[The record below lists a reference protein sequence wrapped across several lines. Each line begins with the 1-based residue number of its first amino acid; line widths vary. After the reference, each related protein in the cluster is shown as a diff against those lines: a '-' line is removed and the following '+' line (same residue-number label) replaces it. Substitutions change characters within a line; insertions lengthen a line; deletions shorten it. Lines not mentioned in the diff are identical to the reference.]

1 MNMKKITILSFLIM
15 AFAMVSFSACSNE
28 DTIGGGEGLSKDFV
42 VSRSDM
48 AFTKNGGETD
58 LYVKAAQVPTVSTEA
73 AWLAVTPVAGSSSIT
88 HHFLIKAEANT
99 AYDDRSATIT
109 VVAGSDTKT
118 ITVSQNSTE
127 GLLVTSSKNVNVGA
141 AGGQVTVTLK
151 ANASYS
157 QVISNDWVSEITS
170 RANMV
175 EYTRNYSVA
184 ANISNARSATISYTM
199 VVNDS
204 TSITEAVTINQE
216 QGTTTGDMSKTAMDI
231 AALMYPGW
239 NLGNTMEAG
248 NAANNW
254 KNAGIGSETLWQSVK
269 TTQQLIDL
277 VKASGFKSVRIP
289 CSWVMGHI
297 TDAEACTI
305 DADWLARVHEVVDY
319 CIKNDLY
326 VIINQHW
333 DGGWIEHDGFT
344 AATDVDATKAKLTK
358 IWTQIA
364 NSFKNYD
371 ERLIFAG
378 MNEPGVGSGDANA
391 LLGTADLANR
401 IAEYEQTFI
410 EAVRAT
416 GGNNAKRVLVVQ
428 GPNTNIDNFVAH
440 NYMDKIHDSAT
451 DRLMV
456 EVHFYDPY
464 QFTDLSEDKDWGKYY
479 LYWGKNNQGGDADCT
494 ADAKYNEDYVEAQ
507 MEKMKTHF
515 FDKGYPVLIG
525 EFGANQRMAIGKDA
539 LHDASVKDYYKAVVT
554 SAINNGCV
562 PVAWDTNS
570 NFPSMT
576 IFNRAGA
583 NISNA
588 NMMKLFEFLILQR
601 FLTSLVRR

>member
-1 MNMKKITILSFLIM
+1 MKKITILSFLIM
-15 AFAMVSFSACSNE
+15 AFAMVSFSACSDE

-88 HHFLIKAEANT
+88 HHFLIKAEENT
-99 AYDDRSATIT
+99 ANDDRSATIT
-109 VVAGSDTKT
+109 VAAGSDTKT

-127 GLLVTSSKNVNVGA
+127 GLLISSGKTMNVGA

-254 KNAGIGSETLWQSVK
+254 KNAGIGSETFWQSAK

-305 DADWLARVHEVVDY
+305 DADWLTRVHEVVDY
-319 CIKNDLY
+319 CIKNNLY

-378 MNEPGVGSGDANA
+378 MNEPGVGAGEGDII
-391 LLGTADLANR
+391 GVADMSNR

-416 GGNNAKRVLVVQ
+416 GGNNAKRVLIVQ
-428 GPNTNIDNFVAH
+428 GPNTDIDKFVAN
-440 NYMDKIHDSAT
+440 NYMSKIKDSAT

-479 LYWGKNNQGGDADCT
+479 LYWGKNNTNGSEAGRT

-507 MEKMKTHF
+507 MKKMKTNF
-515 FDKGYPVLIG
+515 FDKGYPVVIG
-525 EFGANQRMAIGKDA
+525 EFGANQRLAIGKDA
-539 LHDASVKDYYKAVVT
+539 VHDASVKDYYKAVVT

-562 PVAWDTNS
+562 PMAWDTNG
-570 NFPSMT
+570 NYPSMT

-583 NISNA
+583 SVSNA
-588 NMMKLFEFLILQR
+588 NMLESITAGVAAAKWPAK
-601 FLTSLVRR
+601 

>member
-42 VSRSDM
+42 VSRSDV

-73 AWLAVTPVAGSSSIT
+73 TWLAVTPVAGSSSIT

-99 AYDDRSATIT
+99 ANDDRSATIT
-109 VVAGSDTKT
+109 VAAGSDTKT

-127 GLLVTSSKNVNVGA
+127 GLLITSGKTMNVGA

-248 NAANNW
+248 NSANNW
-254 KNAGIGSETLWQSVK
+254 KNTGIGSETSWQSAK
-269 TTQQLIDL
+269 TTQQFIDL

-333 DGGWIEHDGFT
+333 DGGWIEHDGLT

-378 MNEPGVGSGDANA
+378 MNEPGVGGGDANA

-401 IAEYEQTFI
+401 VAEYEQTFI

-428 GPNTNIDNFVAH
+428 GPNTNIDNTVAH
-440 NYMDKIHDSAT
+440 NYMAKLHDSAT

-479 LYWGKNNQGGDADCT
+479 LYWGKNNLGGDADRT

-507 MEKMKTHF
+507 MKKMKTNF

-539 LHDASVKDYYKAVVT
+539 VHDASVKDYYKAVVT

-562 PVAWDTNS
+562 PVAWDTNG

-576 IFNRAGA
+576 IFNRASA
-583 NISNA
+583 TVSNA
-588 NMMKLFEFLILQR
+588 NMLEGIQEAVK
-601 FLTSLVRR
+601 TASWPAK

>member
-1 MNMKKITILSFLIM
+1 MKKITILSFLIM

-28 DTIGGGEGLSKDFV
+28 DTIGGGEDLPKDFV

-99 AYDDRSATIT
+99 ANDDRSATIT
-109 VVAGSDTKT
+109 VAAGSDTKT

-127 GLLVTSSKNVNVGA
+127 GLLITSDKNVNVGA
-141 AGGQVTVTLK
+141 AGGQVSVTLK
-151 ANASYS
+151 ANSAYS
-157 QVISNDWVSEITS
+157 QVISNDWVSEVIS

-184 ANISNARSATISYTM
+184 ANISNARTATISYTM

-216 QGTTTGDMSKTAMDI
+216 QGSTTGDMSKTAMDI

-248 NAANNW
+248 NSSNNW
-254 KNAGIGSETLWQSVK
+254 KNAGIGSETAWQSAK

-277 VKASGFKSVRIP
+277 VKASSFKSVRIP
-289 CSWVMGHI
+289 CAWVMGHI

-333 DGGWIEHDGFT
+333 DGGWIEHDGLT
-344 AATDVDATKAKLTK
+344 AASDVDATKAKLTK

-378 MNEPGVGSGDANA
+378 MNEPGVGGGDANA

-428 GPNTNIDNFVAH
+428 GPNTNIDNTVAH
-440 NYMDKIHDSAT
+440 NYMAKLHDSAT

-464 QFTDLSEDKDWGKYY
+464 QFTDLGEDKDWGKYY
-479 LYWGKNNQGGDADCT
+479 LYWGKNNKGGDADRT
-494 ADAKYNEDYVEAQ
+494 ADSKYNEDYVEAQ
-507 MEKMKTHF
+507 MKKMKTNF

-525 EFGANQRMAIGKDA
+525 EFGANQRTAIGTDA
-539 LHDASVKDYYKAVVT
+539 LHDNSVKDYYKAVVT

-562 PVAWDTNS
+562 PVAWDTNAGL
-570 NFPSMT
+570 PSMT
-576 IFNRAGA
+576 IFNRAA
-583 NISNA
+583 VKVSNA
-588 NMMKLFEFLILQR
+588 NMLESIQEAVK
-601 FLTSLVRR
+601 TAAWPAK

>member
-127 GLLVTSSKNVNVGA
+127 GLLITFSKNVNVGA

-157 QVISNDWVSEITS
+157 QVISNDWVGEITS

-254 KNAGIGSETLWQSVK
+254 KNAGIGSETFWQSAK

-277 VKASGFKSVRIP
+277 VKASGFRSVRIP
-289 CSWVMGHI
+289 SSWVMGHI

-319 CIKNDLY
+319 CIKNNLY

-391 LLGTADLANR
+391 LLGTADLTNR

-410 EAVRAT
+410 GAVRAT

-479 LYWGKNNQGGDADCT
+479 LYWGKNNQGGDADRT

-525 EFGANQRMAIGKDA
+525 EFGANQRLAIGKDA

-588 NMMKLFEFLILQR
+588 NMMESINAGVAAAKWP
-601 FLTSLVRR
+601 SK

>member
-1 MNMKKITILSFLIM
+1 MKKITILSFLIM
-15 AFAMVSFSACSNE
+15 AFAMVSFSACSDE

-88 HHFLIKAEANT
+88 HHFLIKAEENT
-99 AYDDRSATIT
+99 ANDDRSATIT
-109 VVAGSDTKT
+109 VAAGSDTKT

-127 GLLVTSSKNVNVGA
+127 GLLISSGKTMNVGA

-254 KNAGIGSETLWQSVK
+254 KNAGIGSETFWQSAK

-305 DADWLARVHEVVDY
+305 DADWLTRVHEVVDY
-319 CIKNDLY
+319 CIKNNLY

-378 MNEPGVGSGDANA
+378 MNEPGVGAGEGDII
-391 LLGTADLANR
+391 GVADMSNR

-416 GGNNAKRVLVVQ
+416 GGNNAKRVLIVQ
-428 GPNTNIDNFVAH
+428 GPNTDIDKFVAN
-440 NYMDKIHDSAT
+440 NYMSKIKDSAT

-464 QFTDLSEDKDWGKYY
+464 NFTDLSEDKDWGKYY
-479 LYWGKNNQGGDADCT
+479 LYWGKNNTNGSEAGRT

-507 MEKMKTHF
+507 MKKMKTNF
-515 FDKGYPVLIG
+515 FDKGYPVVIG
-525 EFGANQRMAIGKDA
+525 EFGANQRLAIGKDA
-539 LHDASVKDYYKAVVT
+539 VHDASVKDYYKAVVT

-562 PVAWDTNS
+562 PMAWDTNG
-570 NFPSMT
+570 NYPSMT

-583 NISNA
+583 SVSNA
-588 NMMKLFEFLILQR
+588 NMLESITAGVAAAKWPAK
-601 FLTSLVRR
+601 

>member
-99 AYDDRSATIT
+99 ANDDRSATIT
-109 VVAGSDTKT
+109 VAAGSDTKT
-118 ITVSQNSTE
+118 ITVIQNSTE
-127 GLLVTSSKNVNVGA
+127 GLLITSSKNVNVGA
-141 AGGQVTVTLK
+141 AGGQVSVTLK

-157 QVISNDWVSEITS
+157 QVISNDWVSEVTS

-175 EYTRNYSVA
+175 EYNRNYSVA
-184 ANISNARSATISYTM
+184 ANISNARTATISYTM

-204 TSITEAVTINQE
+204 TSITEAVAINQE
-216 QGTTTGDMSKTAMDI
+216 AGATDADMSKTAMDV

-248 NAANNW
+248 NSANNW
-254 KNAGIGSETLWQSVK
+254 KNAGIGSETAWQSAK

-289 CSWVMGHI
+289 CAWVMGHI

-333 DGGWIEHDGFT
+333 DGGWIEHDGLT

-378 MNEPGVGSGDANA
+378 MNEPGVGGGDANT

-428 GPNTNIDNFVAH
+428 GPNTNIDNTVAH
-440 NYMDKIHDSAT
+440 NYMAKLHDSAT

-464 QFTDLSEDKDWGKYY
+464 QFTDLGEDKDWGKYY
-479 LYWGKNNQGGDADCT
+479 LYWGKNNKGGDADRT
-494 ADAKYNEDYVEAQ
+494 ADSKYNEDYVEAQ
-507 MEKMKTHF
+507 MKKMKTNF

-525 EFGANQRMAIGKDA
+525 EFGANQRMAIGTDA
-539 LHDASVKDYYKAVVT
+539 LHDNSVKDYYKAVVT

-562 PVAWDTNS
+562 PVAWDTNAGL
-570 NFPSMT
+570 PSMT
-576 IFNRAGA
+576 IFNRAA
-583 NISNA
+583 VKVSNA
-588 NMMKLFEFLILQR
+588 NMLESIQEAAK
-601 FLTSLVRR
+601 TAAWPAK

>member
-28 DTIGGGEGLSKDFV
+28 DTIEGGEGLSKEFV

-99 AYDDRSATIT
+99 ANDDRSASIT
-109 VVAGSDTKT
+109 VAAGSDTKT

-127 GLLVTSSKNVNVGA
+127 GLLITSSKNVNVGA

-151 ANASYS
+151 TNASYS

-248 NAANNW
+248 NSANNW
-254 KNAGIGSETLWQSVK
+254 KNAGIGSETLWQSAK

-333 DGGWIEHDGFT
+333 DGGWIEHDGLT

-378 MNEPGVGSGDANA
+378 MNEPGVGAGDANA

-428 GPNTNIDNFVAH
+428 GPNTNIDNTVAH
-440 NYMDKIHDSAT
+440 NYMAKLHDSAT
-451 DRLMV
+451 DRLMI

-464 QFTDLSEDKDWGKYY
+464 QFTDMSEDKDWGKYY
-479 LYWGKNNQGGDADCT
+479 LYWGKNNQGGDADRT

-507 MEKMKTHF
+507 MKKMKTNF

-525 EFGANQRMAIGKDA
+525 EFGANQRLVIGKDA
-539 LHDASVKDYYKAVVT
+539 VHDASVKDYYKAVVT

-562 PVAWDTNS
+562 PMAWDTNG
-570 NFPSMT
+570 NYPSMT

-583 NISNA
+583 SVSNA
-588 NMMKLFEFLILQR
+588 NMLESITAGVAAAKWPAK
-601 FLTSLVRR
+601 

>member
-28 DTIGGGEGLSKDFV
+28 DTIGGGEDLPKDFV

-99 AYDDRSATIT
+99 ANDDRSATIT
-109 VVAGSDTKT
+109 VAAGSDTKT

-127 GLLVTSSKNVNVGA
+127 GLLITSDKNVNVGA
-141 AGGQVTVTLK
+141 AGGQVSVTLK
-151 ANASYS
+151 ANSAYS
-157 QVISNDWVSEITS
+157 QVISNDWVSEVIS

-184 ANISNARSATISYTM
+184 ANISNARTATISYTM

-216 QGTTTGDMSKTAMDI
+216 QGSTTGDMSKTAMDI

-248 NAANNW
+248 NSSNNW
-254 KNAGIGSETLWQSVK
+254 KNAGIGSETAWQSAK

-277 VKASGFKSVRIP
+277 VKASSFKSVRIP
-289 CSWVMGHI
+289 CAWVMGHI

-333 DGGWIEHDGFT
+333 DGGWIEHDGLT
-344 AATDVDATKAKLTK
+344 AASDVDATKAKLTK

-378 MNEPGVGSGDANA
+378 MNEPGVGGGDANA

-428 GPNTNIDNFVAH
+428 GPNTNIDNTVAH
-440 NYMDKIHDSAT
+440 NYMAKLHDSAT

-464 QFTDLSEDKDWGKYY
+464 QFTDLGEDKDWGKYY
-479 LYWGKNNQGGDADCT
+479 LYWGKNNKGGDADRT
-494 ADAKYNEDYVEAQ
+494 ADSKYNEDYVEAQ
-507 MEKMKTHF
+507 MKKMKTNF

-525 EFGANQRMAIGKDA
+525 EFGANQRTAIGTDA
-539 LHDASVKDYYKAVVT
+539 LHDNSVKDYYKAVVT

-562 PVAWDTNS
+562 PVAWDTNAGL
-570 NFPSMT
+570 PSMT
-576 IFNRAGA
+576 IFNRAA
-583 NISNA
+583 VKVSNA
-588 NMMKLFEFLILQR
+588 NMLESIQEAVK
-601 FLTSLVRR
+601 TAAWPAK

>member
-1 MNMKKITILSFLIM
+1 MKKITILSFLIM
-15 AFAMVSFSACSNE
+15 AFAMISFSACSDEN
-28 DTIGGGEGLSKDFV
+28 TIGGGEGLSKDFV

-99 AYDDRSATIT
+99 ANDDRSATIT
-109 VVAGSDTKT
+109 VAAGSDTKT

-127 GLLVTSSKNVNVGA
+127 GLLITSGKTMNVGA

-254 KNAGIGSETLWQSVK
+254 KNAGIGSETFWQSAK

-305 DADWLARVHEVVDY
+305 DADWLTRIHEVVDY
-319 CIKNDLY
+319 CIKNNLY

-344 AATDVDATKAKLTK
+344 ASTDVDATKAQLTK

-364 NSFKNYD
+364 DNFKTYD
-371 ERLIFAG
+371 EHLLFAG
-378 MNEPGVGSGDANA
+378 MNEPGVGAGEGDII
-391 LLGTADLANR
+391 GVADMSNR

-416 GGNNAKRVLVVQ
+416 GGNNAKRVLIVQ
-428 GPNTNIDNFVAH
+428 GPNTDIDKFVAN
-440 NYMDKIHDSAT
+440 NYMSKIHDSAT

-479 LYWGKNNQGGDADCT
+479 LYWGKNNTNGSEAGRT

-507 MEKMKTHF
+507 MKKMKTNF

-525 EFGANQRMAIGKDA
+525 EFGANQRLAIGKDA
-539 LHDASVKDYYKAVVT
+539 VHDASVKDYYKAVVT

-562 PVAWDTNS
+562 PMAWDTNS
-570 NFPSMT
+570 NYPSMT

-583 NISNA
+583 SVSNT
-588 NMMKLFEFLILQR
+588 NMLESIQAAVAAAKWPAK
-601 FLTSLVRR
+601 

>member
-15 AFAMVSFSACSNE
+15 AFAMVSFSACSDE

-99 AYDDRSATIT
+99 ANDDRSATIT
-109 VVAGSDTKT
+109 VAAGSDTKT

-127 GLLVTSSKNVNVGA
+127 GLLISSGKTMNVGA

-254 KNAGIGSETLWQSVK
+254 KNAGIGSETFWQSAK

-305 DADWLARVHEVVDY
+305 DADWLTRVHEVVDY
-319 CIKNDLY
+319 CIKNNLY

-333 DGGWIEHDGFT
+333 DGGWIEHNGMT
-344 AATDVDATKAKLTK
+344 ANADIKTTKAQLTK

-364 NSFKNYD
+364 DNFKTYD
-371 ERLIFAG
+371 EHLLFAG
-378 MNEPGVGSGDANA
+378 MNEPGVGAGEGDII
-391 LLGTADLANR
+391 GVADMSNR

-416 GGNNAKRVLVVQ
+416 GGNNAKRVLIVQ
-428 GPNTNIDNFVAH
+428 GPNTDIDKFVAN
-440 NYMDKIHDSAT
+440 NYMSKIHDSAT

-479 LYWGKNNQGGDADCT
+479 LYWGKNNTNGSEAGRT

-507 MEKMKTHF
+507 MKKMKTNF

-525 EFGANQRMAIGKDA
+525 EFGANQRLAIGKDA
-539 LHDASVKDYYKAVVT
+539 VHDASVKDYYKAVVT

-562 PVAWDTNS
+562 PMAWDTNS
-570 NFPSMT
+570 NYPSMT

-583 NISNA
+583 SVSNT
-588 NMMKLFEFLILQR
+588 NMLESITAGVAAAKWPAK
-601 FLTSLVRR
+601 

>member
-28 DTIGGGEGLSKDFV
+28 DTIGGGEDLPKDFV

-99 AYDDRSATIT
+99 ANDDRSATIT
-109 VVAGSDTKT
+109 VAAGSDTKT

-127 GLLVTSSKNVNVGA
+127 GLLITSDKNVNVGA
-141 AGGQVTVTLK
+141 AGGQVSVTLK
-151 ANASYS
+151 ANSAYS
-157 QVISNDWVSEITS
+157 QVISNDWVSEVIS

-175 EYTRNYSVA
+175 EYTRNYSVP
-184 ANISNARSATISYTM
+184 ANISNARTATISYTM

-216 QGTTTGDMSKTAMDI
+216 QGSTTGDMSKTAMDI

-248 NAANNW
+248 NSSNNW
-254 KNAGIGSETLWQSVK
+254 KNAGIGSETAWQSAK

-289 CSWVMGHI
+289 CAWVMGHI

-333 DGGWIEHDGFT
+333 DGGWIEHDGLT
-344 AATDVDATKAKLTK
+344 AASDVDATKAKLTK

-378 MNEPGVGSGDANA
+378 MNEPGVGGGDANA

-428 GPNTNIDNFVAH
+428 GPNTNIDNTVAH
-440 NYMDKIHDSAT
+440 NYMAKLHDSAT

-464 QFTDLSEDKDWGKYY
+464 QFTDLGEDKDWGKYY
-479 LYWGKNNQGGDADCT
+479 LYWGKNNKGGDADRT
-494 ADAKYNEDYVEAQ
+494 ADSKYNEDYVEAQ
-507 MEKMKTHF
+507 MKKMKTNF

-525 EFGANQRMAIGKDA
+525 EFGANQRTAIGTDA
-539 LHDASVKDYYKAVVT
+539 LHDNSVKDYYKAVVT

-562 PVAWDTNS
+562 PVAWDTNAGL
-570 NFPSMT
+570 PSMT
-576 IFNRAGA
+576 IFNRAA
-583 NISNA
+583 VKVSNA
-588 NMMKLFEFLILQR
+588 NMLESIQEAVK
-601 FLTSLVRR
+601 TAAWPAK

>member
-15 AFAMVSFSACSNE
+15 AFAMVSFSACSDE

-88 HHFLIKAEANT
+88 HHFLIKAEENT
-99 AYDDRSATIT
+99 ANDDRSATIT
-109 VVAGSDTKT
+109 VAAGSDTKT

-127 GLLVTSSKNVNVGA
+127 GLLISSGKTMNVGA

-254 KNAGIGSETLWQSVK
+254 KNAGIGSETFWQSAK

-305 DADWLARVHEVVDY
+305 DADWLTRVHEVVDY
-319 CIKNDLY
+319 CIKNNLY

-378 MNEPGVGSGDANA
+378 MNEPGVGAGEGDII
-391 LLGTADLANR
+391 GVADMSNR

-416 GGNNAKRVLVVQ
+416 GGNNAKRVLIVQ
-428 GPNTNIDNFVAH
+428 GPNTDIDKFVAN
-440 NYMDKIHDSAT
+440 NYMSKIKDSAT

-479 LYWGKNNQGGDADCT
+479 LYWGKNNTNGSEAGRT

-507 MEKMKTHF
+507 MKKMKTNF
-515 FDKGYPVLIG
+515 FDKGYPVVIG
-525 EFGANQRMAIGKDA
+525 EFGANQRLAIGKDA
-539 LHDASVKDYYKAVVT
+539 VHDASVKDYYKAVVT

-562 PVAWDTNS
+562 PMAWDTNG
-570 NFPSMT
+570 NYPSMT

-583 NISNA
+583 SVSNA
-588 NMMKLFEFLILQR
+588 NMLESITAGVAAAKWPAK
-601 FLTSLVRR
+601 

>member
-1 MNMKKITILSFLIM
+1 MKKITILSFLIM

-28 DTIGGGEGLSKDFV
+28 DTIEGGEGLSTDFV

-99 AYDDRSATIT
+99 ANDDRSATIT
-109 VVAGSDTKT
+109 VAAGSDTKT

-127 GLLVTSSKNVNVGA
+127 GLLITSSKNVNVGA

-248 NAANNW
+248 NSANNW
-254 KNAGIGSETLWQSVK
+254 KNAGIGSETLWQSAK

-333 DGGWIEHDGFT
+333 DGGWIEHDGLT

-378 MNEPGVGSGDANA
+378 MNEPGVGAGDANA

-428 GPNTNIDNFVAH
+428 GPNTNIDNTVAH
-440 NYMDKIHDSAT
+440 NYMAKLHDSAT
-451 DRLMV
+451 DRLMI

-464 QFTDLSEDKDWGKYY
+464 QFTDMSEDKDWGKYY
-479 LYWGKNNQGGDADCT
+479 LYWGKNNQGGDADRT

-507 MEKMKTHF
+507 MKKMKTNF

-525 EFGANQRMAIGKDA
+525 EFGANQRLAIGKDA
-539 LHDASVKDYYKAVVT
+539 VHDASVKDYYKAVVT

-562 PVAWDTNS
+562 PMAWDTNG
-570 NFPSMT
+570 NYPSMT

-583 NISNA
+583 SVSNA
-588 NMMKLFEFLILQR
+588 NMLESITAGVAAAKWPAK
-601 FLTSLVRR
+601 

>member
-28 DTIGGGEGLSKDFV
+28 DTIGGGEDLPKDFV

-99 AYDDRSATIT
+99 ANDDRSATIT
-109 VVAGSDTKT
+109 VAAGSDTKT

-127 GLLVTSSKNVNVGA
+127 GLLITSDKNVNVGA
-141 AGGQVTVTLK
+141 AGGQVSVTLK
-151 ANASYS
+151 ANSAYS
-157 QVISNDWVSEITS
+157 QVISNDWVSEVIS

-184 ANISNARSATISYTM
+184 ANISNARTATISYTM

-216 QGTTTGDMSKTAMDI
+216 QGSTTGDMSKTAMDI

-248 NAANNW
+248 NSSNNW
-254 KNAGIGSETLWQSVK
+254 KNAGIGSETAWQSAK
-269 TTQQLIDL
+269 TTQQLIDQ

-289 CSWVMGHI
+289 CAWVMGHI

-333 DGGWIEHDGFT
+333 DGGWIEHDGLT
-344 AATDVDATKAKLTK
+344 AASDVDATKAKLTK

-378 MNEPGVGSGDANA
+378 MNEPGVGGGDANA

-428 GPNTNIDNFVAH
+428 GPNTNIDNTVAH
-440 NYMDKIHDSAT
+440 NYMAKLHDSAT

-464 QFTDLSEDKDWGKYY
+464 QFTDLGEDKDWGKYY
-479 LYWGKNNQGGDADCT
+479 LYWGKNNKGGDADRT
-494 ADAKYNEDYVEAQ
+494 ADSKYNEDYVEAQ
-507 MEKMKTHF
+507 MKKMKTNF

-525 EFGANQRMAIGKDA
+525 EFGANQRTAIGTDA
-539 LHDASVKDYYKAVVT
+539 LHDNSVKDYYKAVVT

-562 PVAWDTNS
+562 PVAWDTNAGL
-570 NFPSMT
+570 PSMT
-576 IFNRAGA
+576 IFNRAA
-583 NISNA
+583 VKVSNA
-588 NMMKLFEFLILQR
+588 NMLESIQEAVK
-601 FLTSLVRR
+601 TAAWPAK

>member
-1 MNMKKITILSFLIM
+1 M
-15 AFAMVSFSACSNE
+15 
-28 DTIGGGEGLSKDFV
+28 
-42 VSRSDM
+42 
-48 AFTKNGGETD
+48 
-58 LYVKAAQVPTVSTEA
+58 
-73 AWLAVTPVAGSSSIT
+73 
-88 HHFLIKAEANT
+88 
-99 AYDDRSATIT
+99 
-109 VVAGSDTKT
+109 
-118 ITVSQNSTE
+118 
-127 GLLVTSSKNVNVGA
+127 NVGA

-157 QVISNDWVSEITS
+157 QVISNEWVSEITS

-254 KNAGIGSETLWQSVK
+254 KNTGIGSETSWQSAK
-269 TTQQLIDL
+269 TTQQFIDL

-333 DGGWIEHDGFT
+333 DGGWIEHDGLT

-364 NSFKNYD
+364 NSFKDYD

-378 MNEPGVGSGDANA
+378 MNEPGVGGGDANA

-479 LYWGKNNQGGDADCT
+479 LYWGKNNKGGDADRT

-525 EFGANQRMAIGKDA
+525 EFGANQRLAIGKDA

-562 PVAWDTNS
+562 PVAWDTNGGL
-570 NFPSMT
+570 PSMT
-576 IFNRAGA
+576 IFNRA
-583 NISNA
+583 NTTVSNA
-588 NMMKLFEFLILQR
+588 NILESIQEAMK
-601 FLTSLVRR
+601 TASWPAK

>member
-1 MNMKKITILSFLIM
+1 MKKITILSFLIM

-28 DTIGGGEGLSKDFV
+28 DTIEGGEGLSTDFV
-42 VSRSDM
+42 ASRSDM

-99 AYDDRSATIT
+99 ANDDRSATIT
-109 VVAGSDTKT
+109 VAAGSDTKT

-127 GLLVTSSKNVNVGA
+127 GLLITSSKNVNVGA

-248 NAANNW
+248 NSANNW
-254 KNAGIGSETLWQSVK
+254 KNAGIGSETLWQSAK

-333 DGGWIEHDGFT
+333 DGGWIEHDGLT

-378 MNEPGVGSGDANA
+378 MNEPGVGAGDANA

-440 NYMDKIHDSAT
+440 NYMNKIHDSAT

-479 LYWGKNNQGGDADCT
+479 LYWGKNNKGGDADRT

-525 EFGANQRMAIGKDA
+525 EFGANQRLAIGKDA

-554 SAINNGCV
+554 CAINNGCV
-562 PVAWDTNS
+562 PVAWDTNAGL
-570 NFPSMT
+570 PSMT
-576 IFNRAGA
+576 IFNRA
-583 NISNA
+583 NTTVSNA
-588 NMMKLFEFLILQR
+588 NILESIQEAVK
-601 FLTSLVRR
+601 TGSWPAK

>member
-1 MNMKKITILSFLIM
+1 MKKITILSFLIM
-15 AFAMVSFSACSNE
+15 AFAMVSFSACSDE

-99 AYDDRSATIT
+99 ANDDRSATIT
-109 VVAGSDTKT
+109 VAAGSDTKT

-127 GLLVTSSKNVNVGA
+127 GLLITSSKNVNVGA

-248 NAANNW
+248 NSANNW
-254 KNAGIGSETLWQSVK
+254 KNAGIGSETLWQSAK

-333 DGGWIEHDGFT
+333 DGGWIEHDGLT

-378 MNEPGVGSGDANA
+378 MNEPGVGAGDANA

-428 GPNTNIDNFVAH
+428 GPNTDIDKFVAN
-440 NYMDKIHDSAT
+440 NYMSKIHDSAT

-479 LYWGKNNQGGDADCT
+479 LYWGKNNQGGDADRT

-525 EFGANQRMAIGKDA
+525 EFGANQRLAIGKDA

-588 NMMKLFEFLILQR
+588 NMMESINAGVAAAKWP
-601 FLTSLVRR
+601 SK